1 MKRFMLS
8 TLLLVLLLPGCGLRR
23 RAENTSSTS
32 KHDMIAQVDIPVS
45 DETVRSFFD
54 EEIGEFAVLD
64 DITDQDPAVS
74 EKVTVALHEPVVN
87 LDEEEDF
94 SWVDEEDI
102 VCNTY
107 DLVYFDFDR
116 CEIRADQE
124 DAIQVNARKITD
136 ALKQAKSEG
145 REIQLVVEGHSC
157 DITRSQD
164 YNFALSEKRARI
176 VADQLIEVGV
186 PGECIKVV
194 GRGQH
199 YPAIID
205 GQPVRGCKEKQWPN
219 RRAEVHVTF
228 A

>member
-8 TLLLVLLLPGCGLRR
+8 TFLLVLLLPGCGLRR
-23 RAENTSSTS
+23 RAENTRSTS
-32 KHDMIAQVDIPVS
+32 KHDLIARVDIPVP

-74 EKVTVALHEPVVN
+74 EKVTVALREPVGN
-87 LDEEEDF
+87 LEEEDF

-102 VCNTY
+102 VCNAY

-116 CEIRADQE
+116 CEIRPDQE
-124 DAIQVNARKITD
+124 DSIQVNARKITD
-136 ALKQAKSEG
+136 AFKQAKNEG
-145 REIQLVVEGHSC
+145 RELQLVVEGHSC

-164 YNFALSEKRARI
+164 YNFILSEKRAKI
-176 VADQLIEVGV
+176 VADQLVEAGV

-205 GQPVRGCKEKQWPN
+205 GQPVRGDKEKQWPN

>member
-1 MKRFMLS
+1 MKRFILGS
-8 TLLLVLLLPGCGLRR
+8 LLLVLLLPGCGLRR
-23 RAENTSSTS
+23 GSDSMYSTS
-32 KHDMIAQVDIPVS
+32 KHDLMAKVDMPVP
-45 DETVRSFFD
+45 DETVCSFFD

-64 DITDQDPAVS
+64 DISDQDPAVS

-87 LDEEEDF
+87 FDEEEDF
-94 SWVDEEDI
+94 SWVNEEDI
-102 VCNTY
+102 VNNEY
-107 DLVYFDFDR
+107 DLVYFDFDK
-116 CEIRADQE
+116 CEVRSDQE
-124 DAIQVNARKITD
+124 DAIQLNANKLVD
-136 ALKQAKSEG
+136 ALKQAKNEG
-145 REIQLVVEGHSC
+145 RDLQLVIEGHSC

-164 YNFALSEKRARI
+164 YNFALSEKRAKI
-176 VADQLIEVGV
+176 VADQLVESGI
-186 PGECIKVV
+186 PRECIKVV